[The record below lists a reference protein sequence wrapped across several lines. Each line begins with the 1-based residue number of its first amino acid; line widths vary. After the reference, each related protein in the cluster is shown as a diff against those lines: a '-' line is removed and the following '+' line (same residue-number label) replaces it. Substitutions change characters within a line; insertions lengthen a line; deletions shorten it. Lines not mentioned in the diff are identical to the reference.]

1 MFLIS
6 LLLLAVY
13 GHQLI
18 YTSGKEKYIREFDS
32 KFQSNEIPAFLKKN
46 IPYFT
51 VELVYNE
58 KHLKRTVKT
67 CLLQNG
73 FNERIEIFTDPFY
86 FNYVTSG
93 DCGFSGD
100 FFNSTVVLKKTEAVP
115 SSATDSKTNQQRAIK
130 KIAQPFTNPTLS
142 KRAFRELML
151 LAHLQHENIICLKDA
166 FLQNDDLYFVT
177 ELLGADLHRLL
188 SVKPLEPQY
197 IKFFCFQMLHG
208 LRYVHQAG
216 VIHRDLKPA
225 NILVNE
231 NCDLKICDFGLA
243 RVSEQVMTGYVST
256 RYYRAPEIM
265 LTWQHYDKA
274 VDLWSLGCIFGEMLE
289 GKQKP
294 LFPGKDHVD
303 QFTFIAELL
312 GSPPIDVVQSIASE
326 NVIYYRDLLSK
337 MLQWDPKK
345 RITAKEALDHPYF
358 DEYKDGEE
366 EELNVVPFDWSF
378 MEQNISTDEWRQR
391 VIHVINNL
399 QLQ

>member
-1 MFLIS
+1 MD
-6 LLLLAVY
+6 V
-13 GHQLI
+13 
-18 YTSGKEKYIREFDS
+18 
-32 KFQSNEIPAFLKKN
+32 EIMGTTFHCP
-46 IPYFT
+46 T
-51 VELVYNE
+51 
-58 KHLKRTVKT
+58 
-67 CLLQNG
+67 
-73 FNERIEIFTDPFY
+73 
-86 FNYVTSG
+86 
-93 DCGFSGD
+93 
-100 FFNSTVVLKKTEAVP
+100 

-326 NVIYYRDLLSK
+326 NMKVHIANVDRDLLSK

-345 RITAKEALDHPYF
+345 RITAKEALEHPYF

-366 EELNVVPFDWSF
+366 EELNVAPFDWSF
-378 MEQNISTDEWRQR
+378 MEQNISTDEWKQR

-399 QLQ
+399 Q

>member
-1 MFLIS
+1 M
-6 LLLLAVY
+6 
-13 GHQLI
+13 
-18 YTSGKEKYIREFDS
+18 
-32 KFQSNEIPAFLKKN
+32 
-46 IPYFT
+46 
-51 VELVYNE
+51 
-58 KHLKRTVKT
+58 KT
-67 CLLQNG
+67 ITLETLG
-73 FNERIEIFTDPFY
+73 FNPWKNTNMFFTKKLKMDVEIMGTTFHCPT
-86 FNYVTSG
+86 
-93 DCGFSGD
+93 
-100 FFNSTVVLKKTEAVP
+100 

-326 NVIYYRDLLSK
+326 NTLKFVQSLKNFSSSTAFYDKFNHIPDEDRDLLSK

-345 RITAKEALDHPYF
+345 RITAKEALEHPYF

-366 EELNVVPFDWSF
+366 EVLNVVPFDWSF
-378 MEQNISTDEWRQR
+378 MEQNISTDEWKQR

-399 QLQ
+399 Q